1 MMQYPTSA
9 KVYLSKFY
17 GVPIQT
23 VSRIHDVVLN
33 EQDVRKIIINFMHP
47 PTWQVMYYYFS
58 LSLSPTWQILGLK
71 HLKSRMDEFCSEM
84 SIPPVDPMK

>member
-9 KVYLSKFY
+9 KVYLSKLY

-33 EQDVRKIIINFMHP
+33 EQDVRKTINFMHP
-47 PTWQVMYYYFS
+47 QTWQVMYIIS

-84 SIPPVDPMK
+84 NIPPVDPMK